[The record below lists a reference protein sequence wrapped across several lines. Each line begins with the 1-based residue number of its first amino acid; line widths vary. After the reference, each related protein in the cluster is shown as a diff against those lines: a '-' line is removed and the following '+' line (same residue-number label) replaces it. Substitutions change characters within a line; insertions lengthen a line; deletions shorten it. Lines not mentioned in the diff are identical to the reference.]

1 NILLSGDQALNAIN
15 QIRLILIFIRA
26 YHYLCGKFTSHSSC
40 AIVIGHWQNPVPG
53 LVSRITTEAHMP
65 HKRFF
70 YV

>member
-1 NILLSGDQALNAIN
+1 MCRTITKAN
-15 QIRLILIFIRA
+15 QIRFAITKWSA
-26 YHYLCGKFTSHSSC
+26 YIYLCGKFTSHSSC

>member
-1 NILLSGDQALNAIN
+1 
-15 QIRLILIFIRA
+15 
-26 YHYLCGKFTSHSSC
+26 HSSC

-70 YV
+70 LCVKRTYSMVGCVGAPKGAPGSFVAGKTNSAQFTTI